1 LGKQGRRSFGSNERK
16 GDNITFM
23 SVRTR
28 NIYEKTAE
36 ALLTTNSNKIGRNL
50 GARVAEGGRYHRFLP
65 EFKKELSS

>member
-1 LGKQGRRSFGSNERK
+1 
-16 GDNITFM
+16 M